1 MECLAEI
8 REGIRDSLL
17 IRIVLWGLILFSWIF
32 TVVMVLAILS
42 DQTQISVLIL
52 TGTAGAMAIALIPA
66 LIILLQE
73 CCRKTKELPR
83 PQGQPV
89 PVDLEAGG
97 ESFEQSNPLHR

>member
-8 REGIRDSLL
+8 REAIRDSLL

-32 TVVMVLAILS
+32 TVVMVLTILS
-42 DQTQISVLIL
+42 GQTQIAVLIL
-52 TGTAGAMAIALIPA
+52 TGTAGALAIALIPA